1 MPSSKK
7 SMSKT
12 RQLSALVNFVS
23 CLRSN
28 RTKAR
33 TRAFMR
39 WRLNL
44 EASRAAAA
52 ERLSSQILA
61 RAAAASARGQR
72 LACVVIASTTL
83 KSWRRSAFRRWRRP
97 RRITLERPTKVSVE
111 SPKAIEFHPA
121 TGDRSPTTPVT
132 PPRALVTWSAPAT
145 PSTPLRDRAA
155 DRGFNRIASPAENR
169 EEAAAAARI
178 AQVGRKMQRLFDAY
192 ADSEGFEGGLM
203 NQYSFG
209 LMAVD
214 CALVPTLTEDVDEV
228 IAVLGPKEEL
238 DFEDFCLALARV
250 GLAHGAGKVSG
261 EPDAIRALLVVI
273 ASSDGFAQAQRTPSR
288 KSLRDFSPPSPMAAL
303 QL

>member
-1 MPSSKK
+1 MSKK
-7 SMSKT
+7 

-23 CLRSN
+23 RLRAN

-72 LACVVIASTTL
+72 LACVVLASTML

-97 RRITLERPTKVSVE
+97 RRISLERPTK
-111 SPKAIEFHPA
+111 AIEYRPA
-121 TGDRSPTTPVT
+121 EGDRSPTTPVT
-132 PPRALVTWSAPAT
+132 PPRAIVTWSAPAT

-178 AQVGRKMQRLFDAY
+178 AQVGRKIQRLFDAY
-192 ADSEGFEGGLM
+192 GDQGLM

-214 CALVPTLTEDVDEV
+214 CALVPTLTDDVDEV

-250 GLAHGAGKVSG
+250 GLAHGTGRVAG
-261 EPDAIRALLVVI
+261 EADPIRALLVVI

>member
-1 MPSSKK
+1 M
-7 SMSKT
+7 
-12 RQLSALVNFVS
+12 
-23 CLRSN
+23 
-28 RTKAR
+28 
-33 TRAFMR
+33 
-39 WRLNL
+39 
-44 EASRAAAA
+44 
-52 ERLSSQILA
+52 
-61 RAAAASARGQR
+61 
-72 LACVVIASTTL
+72 
-83 KSWRRSAFRRWRRP
+83 
-97 RRITLERPTKVSVE
+97 
-111 SPKAIEFHPA
+111 
-121 TGDRSPTTPVT
+121 
-132 PPRALVTWSAPAT
+132 
-145 PSTPLRDRAA
+145 

-250 GLAHGAGKVSG
+250 ALAHGAGKVSG

-288 KSLRDFSPPSPMAAL
+288 KSLRDFSPPSPRAAL

>member
-28 RTKAR
+28 RTKA
-33 TRAFMR
+33 
-39 WRLNL
+39 
-44 EASRAAAA
+44 
-52 ERLSSQILA
+52 
-61 RAAAASARGQR
+61 
-72 LACVVIASTTL
+72 
-83 KSWRRSAFRRWRRP
+83 
-97 RRITLERPTKVSVE
+97 
-111 SPKAIEFHPA
+111 
-121 TGDRSPTTPVT
+121 
-132 PPRALVTWSAPAT
+132 
-145 PSTPLRDRAA
+145 
-155 DRGFNRIASPAENR
+155 
-169 EEAAAAARI
+169 
-178 AQVGRKMQRLFDAY
+178 
-192 ADSEGFEGGLM
+192 
-203 NQYSFG
+203 
-209 LMAVD
+209 
-214 CALVPTLTEDVDEV
+214 TLTNDVDEV

-250 GLAHGAGKVSG
+250 GLAHGAGKVAG